1 MKFDRISIVFVLLF
15 GILFLV
21 SCNSELVIS
30 EHKTVSD
37 TWNKNDTIGFEFD
50 IIDTL
55 DTYEFYINIRH
66 NIEYPYRNIHFFI
79 RTEFPNGNLSTD
91 TIECVLAD
99 IRGKWY
105 GNGFGDIKENKILI
119 RENLR
124 FPISG
129 TYQIDF
135 VQAMRDDDLCGISDI
150 GIYIGKA
157 SAN

>member
-1 MKFDRISIVFVLLF
+1 MKPDRYPILVSLFVLL
-15 GILFLV
+15 LLV

-30 EHKTVSD
+30 EHKTVSE
-37 TWNKNDTIGFEFD
+37 TWSKNDTMGFEFN

-55 DTYEFYINIRH
+55 AFYEFYINVRH
-66 NIEYPYRNIHFFI
+66 NLKYPYRNIHFFI
-79 RTEFPNGNLSTD
+79 QTEFPNGNISHD
-91 TIECVLAD
+91 TIECVLANV
-99 IRGKWY
+99 RGKWY
-105 GNGFGDIKENKILI
+105 GKGFGDIKENEILI

-135 VQAMRDDDLCGISDI
+135 VQAMRDDELIGISDI
-150 GIYIGKA
+150 GIYIGKS